1 MVSYVNHWEITRKQG
16 FLGQIKIVKMVE
28 PARKWLKT
36 LSYVSD
42 FSRIV
47 AKNQKFIY
55 HFVNN
60 IGSNSCAQVLV
71 YIRWYMLKLESNR
84 CFHLSFT
91 VLN

>member
-1 MVSYVNHWEITRKQG
+1 
-16 FLGQIKIVKMVE
+16 MVE

-71 YIRWYMLKLESNR
+71 YIR
-84 CFHLSFT
+84 
-91 VLN
+91 